1 MEGIEKSGEVAKPKR
16 GFQKGHRLSPGGTS
30 ESAKRAWETKRL
42 NQQTLAVQKEA
53 NTVMAA
59 QIVETLGDV
68 MVKAT
73 EAAIKMC
80 AEFVANEKKPDETR
94 LRAAGILT
102 QQGWAAAP
110 KKTVALNVNTTILN
124 ERFSSEDLQG
134 LAKRYLDTQSGGGL
148 LPTSAENLHA
158 GRVVDAEVAS
168 LPTNRPTNNV

>member
-1 MEGIEKSGEVAKPKR
+1 MNNVQMGAERAKRGR
-16 GFQKGHRLSPGGTS
+16 GFQKGNKHTPVRTP
-30 ESAKRAWETKRL
+30 EQAEKAAETRRF
-42 NQQTLAVQKEA
+42 NQHTLAVQEKA
-53 NTVMAA
+53 NTIMAE
-59 QIVETLGDV
+59 QIVETLGEK

-134 LAKRYLDTQSGGGL
+134 LAKRYLDTQSGGDL
-148 LPTSAENLHA
+148 LPTSAGNTQSN
-158 GRVVDAEVAS
+158 RVVDSEVVR